1 MAETDSI
8 SLFRSE
14 KWAVSMYRVGLIFSA
29 FSLGCAAA
37 CLGYRLWNP
46 MAELGSSMSIPVGN
60 SALFSK
66 LFISSLVNLAGGVG
80 LSMIFLSM
88 RKITTLRILQI
99 AYIPGLFLL
108 IAATIGVSQRYGAQG
123 ISLWGSTIGVSWM
136 LLFYAILV
144 AREAMVSKLVE
155 GWVVVAGSI
164 VLAVGFIVNFAQS
177 SMVKVDSETLSFGA
191 SQTEPIMSL
200 KFTFWA
206 FAITALV
213 GLVLGLRKLMRPMSD
228 DIIKGD

>member
-1 MAETDSI
+1 
-8 SLFRSE
+8 
-14 KWAVSMYRVGLIFSA
+14 
-29 FSLGCAAA
+29 
-37 CLGYRLWNP
+37 

-80 LSMIFLSM
+80 LAMIFLSM
-88 RKITTLRILQI
+88 RKIATLRVLQI

-123 ISLWGSTIGVSWM
+123 IALWGSTIGVSWM
-136 LLFYAILV
+136 LVFYAILV
-144 AREAMVSKLVE
+144 AREALVSKLVE
-155 GWVVVAGSI
+155 GWVVVAGSL

-177 SMVKVDSETLSFGA
+177 SMVKVESDIASLASGA
-191 SQTEPIMSL
+191 SQAEPIMSL
-200 KFTFWA
+200 TFTFWA

-213 GLVLGLRKLMRPMSD
+213 GLVLGFRKLMRPMSD